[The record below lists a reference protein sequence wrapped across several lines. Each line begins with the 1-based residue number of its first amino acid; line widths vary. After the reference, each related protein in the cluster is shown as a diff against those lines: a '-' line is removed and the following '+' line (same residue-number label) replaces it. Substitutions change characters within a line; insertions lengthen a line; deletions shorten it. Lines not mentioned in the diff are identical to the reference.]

1 MRKILLASLLLLICF
16 QFLYGTARSIKNEP
30 RDTGEVL
37 VIFKKNLLPGDASAF
52 NAKHKTSYT
61 AIADMITEVE
71 SHYVLKRTRIN
82 PGNKLFNC
90 YRAPDPSAVDA
101 LIASLKSESIVE
113 SAQPN
118 YILSALDAYSYT
130 YSTVFGGPNDPV
142 YTNKNS
148 IGTTYHSPCNGFVH
162 QGEWYL
168 NQVRADKAFA
178 AGLTTAPLGR
188 DIVVAVLDTG
198 VNYSLGGGNQD
209 IAVNTLPGYNELT
222 PTAPPYDDEQPD
234 TCGDAGHGTHVA
246 GIICANTNN
255 SSGMASVSCSQDVT
269 WTSRVMVL
277 PVKVL
282 DASGNGN
289 DSDIYNGIVW
299 AADNGADIINMSFG
313 GSNQDP
319 ILEQAVN
326 YAYNAGVLCV
336 AAAGND
342 RTQTY
347 YPAAYPDVIAVS
359 ATDIAVDSCGSTYDV
374 LASFSNFGKID
385 IAAPGVNIWST
396 ANNLDSNPSGYSSMD
411 GTSFS
416 SPIVAAAAAL
426 VKLKNPAYTPD
437 KIRTVLEQTADDD
450 YQPCAGGNPG
460 YDKYFGWGRVN
471 VYRALQ
477 QDYNAQPT
485 GGTALKTYNWPNPFS
500 PSRDMATNIVFWVST
515 QADIGIK
522 IYDGGGRLVWQ
533 TSINAANVFTSVYNT
548 VQWNGKNSSGAEV
561 SNGVYFYI
569 VKSAAG
575 PYAKNKIAVLY

>member
-1 MRKILLASLLLLICF
+1 MRKILLASFLLFICF
-16 QFLYGTARSIKNEP
+16 QFLYGTVRSLKNKP

-37 VIFKKNLLPGDASAF
+37 VIFKKNLSPEDASAF
-52 NAKHKTSYT
+52 NAKHKTSY
-61 AIADMITEVE
+61 AALADMITEVE
-71 SHYVLKRTRIN
+71 SHYTLKRTRIN
-82 PGNKLFNC
+82 PANKLFNC

-101 LIASLKSESIVE
+101 LIALLKTESIVK

-118 YILSALDAYSYT
+118 YILSALDAYSYI
-130 YSTVFGGPNDPV
+130 YSTVSGGPNDPL
-142 YTNKNS
+142 YSSGTN
-148 IGTTYHSPCNGFVH
+148 YHLPCYGFMR

-168 NQVRADKAFA
+168 NQVEADKAFA
-178 AGLTTAPLGR
+178 SGLTTAPAGR
-188 DIVVAVLDTG
+188 NIVVAVIDTG
-198 VNYSLGGGNQD
+198 VDYPLGGGNPD
-209 IAVNTLPGYNELT
+209 LAGNTLPGYNELT

-234 TCGDAGHGTHVA
+234 SCGGAGHGTHVA
-246 GIICANTNN
+246 GIIAANTNN
-255 SSGMASVSCSQDVT
+255 LSGMASVSCSQDVT
-269 WTSRVMVL
+269 WTSRVKVL

-282 DASGNGN
+282 DAGGNGN
-289 DSDIYNGIVW
+289 DSDIYDGIVW

-313 GSNQDP
+313 GSNQDDV
-319 ILEQAVN
+319 LEQAVN
-326 YAYNAGVLCV
+326 YAYSAGVLCI

-342 RTQTY
+342 STQTY
-347 YPAAYPDVIAVS
+347 YPAAYPNVMAVS

-385 IAAPGVNIWST
+385 IAAPGVNIWSA

-426 VKLKNPAYTPD
+426 VKLRNPAYTPD

-450 YQPCAGGNPG
+450 YQQCAGGNPG

-477 QDYNAQPT
+477 QDYNAQST
-485 GGTALKTYNWPNPFS
+485 GGQALKTYNWPNPFS
-500 PSRDMATNIVFWVST
+500 PSRDLATNIVFWASS
-515 QADIGIK
+515 QADITIK

-533 TSINAANVFTSVYNT
+533 DSINAADVSTTVYNT
-548 VQWNGKNSSGAEV
+548 VQWNGKNSSGAAV